1 MVEKKKKGGKNT
13 KNTIA
18 PPPLPVSGCTEI
30 IPRTLIRRGSIIT
43 WNKLQSKFTMKVKK
57 KKEERVLSMCG
68 YFFFDKSHFL
78 LDINNKI
85 RLFIYSAR
93 VYVRIEFTME
103 FVSNNFID
111 KNEGEG

>member
-1 MVEKKKKGGKNT
+1 
-13 KNTIA
+13 
-18 PPPLPVSGCTEI
+18 
-30 IPRTLIRRGSIIT
+30 
-43 WNKLQSKFTMKVKK
+43 MKVKK
-57 KKEERVLSMCG
+57 KKGERVLSMRG
-68 YFFFDKSHFL
+68 YFFFFDKSHFL

>member
-1 MVEKKKKGGKNT
+1 
-13 KNTIA
+13 
-18 PPPLPVSGCTEI
+18 
-30 IPRTLIRRGSIIT
+30 
-43 WNKLQSKFTMKVKK
+43 MKVK
-57 KKEERVLSMCG
+57 KKEERVLSMRA
-68 YFFFDKSHFL
+68 YFFFFDKSHFL

>member
-1 MVEKKKKGGKNT
+1 
-13 KNTIA
+13 
-18 PPPLPVSGCTEI
+18 
-30 IPRTLIRRGSIIT
+30 
-43 WNKLQSKFTMKVKK
+43 MKVKK
-57 KKEERVLSMCG
+57 KRRARVVNVWIF
-68 YFFFDKSHFL
+68 FFFDKSHFL

>member
-1 MVEKKKKGGKNT
+1 
-13 KNTIA
+13 
-18 PPPLPVSGCTEI
+18 
-30 IPRTLIRRGSIIT
+30 
-43 WNKLQSKFTMKVKK
+43 MKVKK

>member
-1 MVEKKKKGGKNT
+1 
-13 KNTIA
+13 
-18 PPPLPVSGCTEI
+18 
-30 IPRTLIRRGSIIT
+30 
-43 WNKLQSKFTMKVKK
+43 MKVK